1 MIDTSK
7 LLLSVVVGGIVLGA
21 GLSHYASPHMNA
33 APEAE
38 WRERYRPS
46 YDDASMHYVDA
57 GPVDASPLLPW
68 PGATGAR
75 YQPAVFPED
84 YASVEE
90 DYASVEHA
98 DTEFADSHHE
108 YGDALAGEAQTRAA
122 LTVEEAGD
130 RATAIAA
137 RLQSGEST
145 GTSSSDVSDAL

>member
-1 MIDTSK
+1 
-7 LLLSVVVGGIVLGA
+7 
-21 GLSHYASPHMNA
+21 
-33 APEAE
+33 
-38 WRERYRPS
+38 
-46 YDDASMHYVDA
+46 MHYVDA

-68 PGATGAR
+68 PGASGAR

-84 YASVEE
+84 YAPLE
-90 DYASVEHA
+90 YA
-98 DTEFADSHHE
+98 DTEFAASHHD
-108 YGDALAGEAQTRAA
+108 YSDVLASDVETPAA